1 MVFKF
6 PPFSVVVVV
15 AGAGAALFKILLPQI
30 FPLIWP
36 EGWVETFLYSK
47 LYERGGEI
55 TNENTTLF
63 QQFKSKKKESQ
74 KIWKVSL
81 NFSAAASSSTAVI
94 ANTKLDRDRNCLL
107 ED

>member
-74 KIWKVSL
+74 KI
-81 NFSAAASSSTAVI
+81 
-94 ANTKLDRDRNCLL
+94 
-107 ED
+107 